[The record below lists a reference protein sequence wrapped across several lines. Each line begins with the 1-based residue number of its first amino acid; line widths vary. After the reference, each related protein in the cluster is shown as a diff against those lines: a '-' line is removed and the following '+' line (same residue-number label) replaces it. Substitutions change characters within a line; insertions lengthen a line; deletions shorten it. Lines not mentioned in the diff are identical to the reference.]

1 MIGASFVGN
10 PDSSLHMGII
20 TAHGAGP
27 QILNAVA
34 ERMQMPKYDPV
45 LDFRNKVVDMRR
57 KQVAFFESRS
67 KDSLLAAVAA
77 EQAVDKIIG
86 LTKEM
91 GKNEEKRQA
100 ETPDA

>member
-1 MIGASFVGN
+1 
-10 PDSSLHMGII
+10 MGII

-27 QILNAVA
+27 QILNVVA

-91 GKNEEKRQA
+91 GKNEEKRQT

>member
-1 MIGASFVGN
+1 
-10 PDSSLHMGII
+10 MGII

-27 QILNAVA
+27 QTLNAVA

-57 KQVAFFESRS
+57 KQVAFFQSRS
-67 KDSLLAAVAA
+67 KDSLLAAVEA

-91 GKNEEKRQA
+91 GKNEEKRQT
-100 ETPDA
+100 ETLDA

>member
-1 MIGASFVGN
+1 
-10 PDSSLHMGII
+10 MGII

>member
-1 MIGASFVGN
+1 M
-10 PDSSLHMGII
+10 HMGII

-57 KQVAFFESRS
+57 KQVAFFQNRS
-67 KDSLLAAVAA
+67 KDNLLAAVAA

-91 GKNEEKRQA
+91 GKNQ
-100 ETPDA
+100 ETRNWKETQNV